1 MYIDLTARRSG
12 ARLADRQLCVTMAIA
27 IVLTGTIPPRA
38 GAQEHAVLEPP
49 ASVVRHISG
58 PSEKLEITTNSSRI
72 LTLDKKIP
80 RVQVNN
86 PELLAVT
93 PLSANQ
99 VQVSAKKA
107 GVTQVN
113 LWDEDGKIHTVD
125 VYIYGDVRELEH
137 AYKTQFP
144 HSAIKVYRYSGSL
157 VLAGFVDRPDY
168 VAPILR
174 LAEDY
179 SPKVI
184 NNIQVG
190 GVQQVLLKVRIF
202 EVSRTKLRR
211 LGTDWAYL
219 GGSGDFAIN
228 SVSGLIG
235 DFSNGGGDS
244 VIDAFGDTFAFGIVD
259 GDSAFFGFLDAL
271 QQHQIA
277 KILAEPNLVAISGR
291 PAQFLEG
298 GEIPI
303 LVPQSLGTTSIEYK
317 PFGTQVD
324 FLPIVLGNGNIRLE
338 VRPQISSIDD
348 DNGIVL
354 QNVVVPGLK
363 TRSVDTA
370 VEMRAGQTFAL
381 AGLIQR
387 ETESLNRGLPYLSD
401 LPIIGLPFRKTEE
414 RVNEIELLIMVT
426 PEFVDPL
433 DPCEVPICGPG
444 MGTMSPD
451 NCELYWGGHVEVPNM
466 CNQCGPQGCVPT
478 HGHEPCCPGDPW
490 GSGCAPGG
498 PAYGPT
504 PYHENG
510 PMHGPDAQLLPT
522 PAEAVPV
529 GEPAHGE
536 LMLPPAPQG
545 AALPRG
551 GQQQMSPSAPRMA
564 QRPTNPPRSSHLAP
578 HSSQPPARP
587 PQYVRN
593 PSKPFNPTWG
603 QPARPQA
610 TASDGLIGP
619 VGYDAD

>member
-1 MYIDLTARRSG
+1 MYPDFTARRFR
-12 ARLADRQLCVTMAIA
+12 ARLADRQLCTMMALAIA
-27 IVLTGTIPPRA
+27 LGSTLPPHVA
-38 GAQEHAVLEPP
+38 AEELASLESPT
-49 ASVVRHISG
+49 SVVRNISG
-58 PSEKLEITTNSSRI
+58 PNEKLEITTNSSRI

-86 PELLAVT
+86 PDLLTVT

-113 LWDEDGKIHTVD
+113 LWDEDGQIHTVD
-125 VYIYGDVRELEH
+125 IFIYGDVRELEH

-157 VLAGFVDRPDY
+157 VLAGVVDRPDY
-168 VAPILR
+168 VGPIMR

-211 LGTDWAYL
+211 LGSDWAYI

-228 SVSGLIG
+228 GVSGLIP
-235 DFSNGGGDS
+235 DLTTGGGTLDS
-244 VIDAFGDTFAFGIVD
+244 TLGTTFAYGIVD
-259 GDSAFFGFLDAL
+259 GDDRFFGILEAL
-271 QQHQIA
+271 QENQVA

-298 GEIPI
+298 GEVPV

-324 FLPIVLGNGNIRLE
+324 FLPIVLGDGRIRLE
-338 VRPQISSIDD
+338 VRPRISEPDKSI
-348 DNGIVL
+348 GIDLLNIRVD
-354 QNVVVPGLK
+354 GFR

-370 VEMRAGQTFAL
+370 VEMQAGQTFAL

-387 ETESLNRGLPYLSD
+387 RTEARNRGLPYLAD

-414 RVNEIELLIMVT
+414 EVNEIELLIIVT
-426 PEFVDPL
+426 PELVDAL
-433 DPCEVPICGPG
+433 DPCEAPICGPG
-444 MGTMSPD
+444 MGSMSPD

-466 CNQCGPQGCVPT
+466 CNECGPQGCVPT

-490 GSGCAPGG
+490 SSGCAPGVG
-498 PAYGPT
+498 DGYGPM
-504 PYHENG
+504 PNG
-510 PMHGPDAQLLPT
+510 MGVPMNGGGIDQLPT
-522 PAEAVPV
+522 PTEAVPV
-529 GEPAHGE
+529 GESPHGE
-536 LMLPPAPQG
+536 LALPPAPQG

-551 GQQQMSPSAPRMA
+551 GTQRVSQAGSRVA
-564 QRPTNPPRSSHLAP
+564 QRGAGPRQA
-578 HSSQPPARP
+578 PARP

-603 QPARPQA
+603 KPTRPQA